1 MKIIRLAGIPEENR
15 NGYSIRRILTDPLK
29 HNPEN
34 IGFYLT
40 TIPALSKV
48 KCHFH
53 PLAVEIIIFL
63 TNGTIRSGKQTY
75 HLSTD
80 DLIVISPREKHEIIA
95 DNEVRLLAVRI
106 PNFPDDKVTC
116 E

>member
-1 MKIIRLAGIPEENR
+1 MKIIRLNGISEEDR
-15 NGYSIRRILTDPLK
+15 NGYTIKRILTEPLK

-40 TIPALSKV
+40 TIPALSEV

-53 PLAVEIIIFL
+53 PLAVEMIIFL
-63 TNGTIRSGKQTY
+63 TSGTIKSGQETH
-75 HLSTD
+75 HLSTG
-80 DLIVISPREKHEIIA
+80 DLVVISPKEKHEIIA
-95 DNEVRLLAVRI
+95 DNEVKLVAVRI